1 MVCTNMWNFRLK
13 FELCDSLYCSA
24 PLARAFCRCC
34 CLTTELLAHS
44 QHCYTLLPQY
54 TQFKSDVITDKSHRE
69 IFFVKVMCWI
79 IWKTWAKISWKHRVT
94 KISEWVCL
102 ILPSFGV
109 SDFYIFCEC
118 SYVICSFRLNFRKSN
133 VLNLKKLE
141 QKSGWKIS
149 KISWKH
155 RVTKNSE
162 WLCLILLSF
171 RVSDFYIFCEW
182 SCVICSFRI
191 NL

>member
-79 IWKTWAKISWKHRVT
+79 IWETWA
-94 KISEWVCL
+94 
-102 ILPSFGV
+102 
-109 SDFYIFCEC
+109 
-118 SYVICSFRLNFRKSN
+118 
-133 VLNLKKLE
+133 
-141 QKSGWKIS
+141 KIS

-171 RVSDFYIFCEW
+171 RVSDFLHISYVQHNYLDYRTIGLLLCFMFSTNTLRHLLEQEPLYCW
-182 SCVICSFRI
+182 TIALFDI
-191 NL
+191 LNLLNV